1 MNRKKIYV
9 TYTHVSLAGG
19 GENRFAVM
27 CETPEQAT
35 EVGMDLNSRANV
47 KNVRINKCGRGI
59 PKESSKIFFFSE
71 YMQNAK
77 KK

>member
-9 TYTHVSLAGG
+9 TYTHVSLVGG
-19 GENRFAVM
+19 GETRFAVM
-27 CETPEQAT
+27 CENDNQAA
-35 EVGMDLNSRANV
+35 EVGMDLNSRTDV
-47 KNVRINKCGRGI
+47 KNVRINRSGRGL